1 MQIHPP
7 ASIEAVMLEYIFDS
21 IFILAGAFFLLA
33 VLYVYGFLYISD
45 LMVIRSLKKKTD
57 YKDK

>member
-7 ASIEAVMLEYIFDS
+7 ALIEAVMLDNIFDS

-45 LMVIRSLKKKTD
+45 LMIIRSLKKKTD